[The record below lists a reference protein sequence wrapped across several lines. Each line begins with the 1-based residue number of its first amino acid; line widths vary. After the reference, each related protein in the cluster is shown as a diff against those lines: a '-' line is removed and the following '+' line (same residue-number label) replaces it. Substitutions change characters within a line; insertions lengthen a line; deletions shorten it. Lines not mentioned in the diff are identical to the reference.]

1 LSARRAG
8 ARRHPGREAT
18 ASVVAA
24 VLHANQGGALDPG
37 GSGIGGAE
45 TMAIDGVSAVGSI
58 GKSLDVG
65 ASSGTAATS
74 STQGPSFMDML
85 GQVVSDGIGS
95 MQAGE
100 SAAIQGLQGAMQPYK
115 VVDAIMGAQR
125 TLSSALAIRDKAVSA
140 YQEISRMAI

>member
-1 LSARRAG
+1 
-8 ARRHPGREAT
+8 
-18 ASVVAA
+18 
-24 VLHANQGGALDPG
+24 
-37 GSGIGGAE
+37 
-45 TMAIDGVSAVGSI
+45 MAIDGVSAVGSI

-65 ASSGTAATS
+65 ATDAGTVATS

-85 GQVVSDGIGS
+85 GQVVSDGIGT

-125 TLSSALAIRDKAVSA
+125 TLLLGPGDPRQGGLRLPGNLTYGDLKSSVTREVEA
-140 YQEISRMAI
+140 